1 MFEQVLFSALQEDL
15 SSALSSPEQ
24 LELLLLVMRRFSST
38 LSPSHLDKLLGTT
51 SIINTHT
58 LSWYTCTH
66 TLLATPSWTS
76 DWGLPPSP
84 THTVLLSCNSVCVC
98 VCRLVEVVKSA
109 VCSMKKESV
118 LPAVAS
124 DLLHV
129 SLREGSFTFFWDKV
143 VIEGL
148 MSEPTGPSQ

>member
-1 MFEQVLFSALQEDL
+1 MFEQVLFGALQEDL

-38 LSPSHLDKLLGTT
+38 LSPAHLDKMLGTT

-58 LSWYTCTH
+58 LPRYVPIHTH
-66 TLLATPSWTS
+66 TYQSRPHTQTP
-76 DWGLPPSP
+76 
-84 THTVLLSCNSVCVC
+84 LLSLAVTVCVC
-98 VCRLVEVVKSA
+98 VCRLVEVMKTAARSV
-109 VCSMKKESV
+109 KKECV

-129 SLREGSFTFFWDKV
+129 SLREDSFMFFWDKV
-143 VIEGL
+143 VIDEL
-148 MSEPTGPSQ
+148 ISDPPGPSQ